1 MDSLNNVTLRP
12 WPATEKEELTQD
24 DLLIKIEQLASE
36 RGHLRNIT
44 EQSLQQDIDAGK
56 HVPDDADDATKQED
70 KEKETDAPSRQEQAE
85 KVFKAGQEM
94 YSHLEWAKFAA
105 TNALDLV
112 SLVLSQDPNKRSLNF
127 FSPTFREQGLNQ
139 GIPLGSFG
147 MSRENHEHRIRK
159 PEEQQRLQD
168 VEARQEV
175 VAQGARMDALDSSV
189 DEILKAAKHLEKEI
203 RRETK
208 YWHQIV
214 SVSDKGWPI
223 QRLRQNVRHAPF
235 AVRYGLP
242 EASDHFKARG
252 FAPLQMD
259 KDGSIILDPAL
270 ALKPKILRV
279 RISIDG
285 KITGT
290 SQISIDAELANQSL
304 EKSIQLAR
312 DSLFEEELYYE
323 MSLETRQLLAYG
335 VEFRDS
341 VIYVDAPQM
350 GSLSQNRKLLIDC
363 VPRDD
368 PIPSSQSREY
378 DWLAKNIAE
387 SLRLLLAHEHSMRLY
402 RRSQLPP
409 PLTGKAREKQP
420 PPLLRTL
427 LAVLYHI
434 EGVDSLHAYLGSVAK
449 TLRSAGLDVTLETTR
464 ENSWAALVGSLEAS
478 SKKGISATDQL
489 FEIFMKPFGGTAT
502 LTLPT
507 SNGAQSETLNIMTR
521 TIIGQPT
528 FGTEH
533 RLSLPSTLSSDL
545 GLFQQQ
551 KFATVEELKSY
562 LDWILSLHVAHR
574 LLKNDYSSRAQTRS
588 QDARLSIR
596 TKDAKK
602 GVASTKDI
610 RIEFNDGEL
619 KIAKF
624 AADAPEESEDSE
636 QSHTWAGTDESTSLK
651 EVVKSWVG

>member
-12 WPATEKEELTQD
+12 WPATEKEELTQE

-56 HVPDDADDATKQED
+56 HVPDGADDAIKQED
-70 KEKETDAPSRQEQAE
+70 KDKETDAPSRQEQVE

-279 RISIDG
+279 RISVDG

-290 SQISIDAELANQSL
+290 SQISIDTELANQSL

-368 PIPSSQSREY
+368 PIPNNQSREY

-409 PLTGKAREKQP
+409 PLTGKPREKQP

-434 EGVDSLHAYLGSVAK
+434 EGVDSLHAYLGFVAK

-507 SNGAQSETLNIMTR
+507 SNGAQSETLSIVTR

-533 RLSLPSTLSSDL
+533 RLNLPSTLSSDL

-602 GVASTKDI
+602 GVASSKDI

-619 KIAKF
+619 KVARF
-624 AADAPEESEDSE
+624 SADAPEDSEDSE
-636 QSHTWAGTDESTSLK
+636 QSHTWVGTDDSTSLK

>member
-1 MDSLNNVTLRP
+1 MEIRR
-12 WPATEKEELTQD
+12 LTGN
-24 DLLIKIEQLASE
+24 
-36 RGHLRNIT
+36 R
-44 EQSLQQDIDAGK
+44 
-56 HVPDDADDATKQED
+56 
-70 KEKETDAPSRQEQAE
+70 
-85 KVFKAGQEM
+85 
-94 YSHLEWAKFAA
+94 WAKFAA

-127 FSPTFREQGLNQ
+127 FSPTFREQGLDQ

-147 MSRENHEHRIRK
+147 LSREKHEHRIRK

-175 VAQGARMDALDSSV
+175 VAQGARMGALDSSV
-189 DEILKAAKHLEKEI
+189 DDILKAAKHLEKEI

-208 YWHQIV
+208 YWHEIV

-279 RISIDG
+279 RLSVDG
-285 KITGT
+285 EITGT
-290 SQISIDAELANQSL
+290 SQIPVDGDLASQSL
-304 EKSIQLAR
+304 EKSIQTAR
-312 DSLFEEELYYE
+312 DSLLEEELYYE

-341 VIYVDAPQM
+341 IIYVDAPQM
-350 GSLSQNRKLLIDC
+350 GNKSQKRKLLIDC

-368 PIPSSQSREY
+368 PIASSQSREH
-378 DWLAKNIAE
+378 DWLARNIAE
-387 SLRLLLAHEHSMRLY
+387 GLRLLLAHEHSMRLY

-409 PLTGKAREKQP
+409 PLTGKKQEKQP

-427 LAVLYHI
+427 LAVIHHI
-434 EGVDSLHAYLGSVAK
+434 EGVDSLYVYLASVAQ
-449 TLRSAGLDVTLETTR
+449 TLYSAGLDVALDTTR
-464 ENSWAALVGSLEAS
+464 ETSWAKLVESLGAS
-478 SKKGISATDQL
+478 SKNGLSATDQL
-489 FEIFMKPFGGTAT
+489 FEIFMKPFDGKAT

-507 SNGAQSETLNIMTR
+507 SNATQPETLSIVTR

-533 RLSLPSTLSSDL
+533 RLALPSTLSSDL
-545 GLFQQQ
+545 GLFHQQ
-551 KFATVEELKSY
+551 KFTSVEELKSY
-562 LDWILSLHVAHR
+562 LDWILSLHIAHR
-574 LLKNDYSSRAQTRS
+574 LLKNDYSSCAQVRS
-588 QDARLSIR
+588 QEARLSIR
-596 TKDAKK
+596 SKDAKK
-602 GVASTKDI
+602 GTSLSKDI
-610 RIEFNDGEL
+610 RIDFNDGEL
-619 KIAKF
+619 KVSCLAV
-624 AADAPEESEDSE
+624 DTQQESEDAE
-636 QSHTWAGTDESTSLK
+636 HSHSWCGKDDDNSLR
-651 EVVKSWVG
+651 EVVKNWVG

>member
-1 MDSLNNVTLRP
+1 
-12 WPATEKEELTQD
+12 
-24 DLLIKIEQLASE
+24 
-36 RGHLRNIT
+36 
-44 EQSLQQDIDAGK
+44 
-56 HVPDDADDATKQED
+56 
-70 KEKETDAPSRQEQAE
+70 
-85 KVFKAGQEM
+85 
-94 YSHLEWAKFAA
+94 
-105 TNALDLV
+105 
-112 SLVLSQDPNKRSLNF
+112 
-127 FSPTFREQGLNQ
+127 
-139 GIPLGSFG
+139 
-147 MSRENHEHRIRK
+147 
-159 PEEQQRLQD
+159 
-168 VEARQEV
+168 
-175 VAQGARMDALDSSV
+175 
-189 DEILKAAKHLEKEI
+189 
-203 RRETK
+203 
-208 YWHQIV
+208 
-214 SVSDKGWPI
+214 
-223 QRLRQNVRHAPF
+223 
-235 AVRYGLP
+235 
-242 EASDHFKARG
+242 
-252 FAPLQMD
+252 MD

-279 RISIDG
+279 RISVDG

-290 SQISIDAELANQSL
+290 SQISIDTELANQSL

-368 PIPSSQSREY
+368 PIPNNQSREY

-409 PLTGKAREKQP
+409 PLTGKPREKQP

-434 EGVDSLHAYLGSVAK
+434 EGVDSLHAYLGFVAK

-507 SNGAQSETLNIMTR
+507 SNGAQSETLSIVTR

-533 RLSLPSTLSSDL
+533 RLNLPSTLSSDL

-602 GVASTKDI
+602 GVASSKDI

-619 KIAKF
+619 KVARF
-624 AADAPEESEDSE
+624 SADAPEDSEDSE
-636 QSHTWAGTDESTSLK
+636 QSHTWVGTDNSTSLK